1 MPSTKHLDQ
10 KAPSRAMDRT
20 RIPNLDLAPLFAD
33 DTVARMEL
41 EQKIRDACLQ
51 TGFFYVHNSCVD
63 DVVIKQA
70 LAASLAFFQS
80 PDDGPVKQ
88 AVHNRH
94 FGGKKGWG
102 PIFGEPAYQP
112 GTVSHVE
119 SFDLGQQLDKQRYCE
134 LGIAPNAWPDI
145 PGFRDAVLMYYE
157 AVTAM
162 GRALSEVFSSLLGM
176 ERGFINERS
185 GERAP
190 RTMRL
195 LHYPANKTPADDR
208 NVGISAHTDFEC
220 FTILNQ
226 TAGGLEL
233 TNIDGEW
240 CKAPTNIGSFTVLVG
255 DMLER
260 FSNGQLKAT
269 GHRVVNTPWQRFSI
283 AFFFSVD
290 GDYEVVPLPQF
301 TSSGK
306 SARYAPV
313 TQDDHIKIELERAAA
328 NKTP

>member
-1 MPSTKHLDQ
+1 M
-10 KAPSRAMDRT
+10 
-20 RIPNLDLAPLFAD
+20 
-33 DTVARMEL
+33 
-41 EQKIRDACLQ
+41 
-51 TGFFYVHNSCVD
+51 
-63 DVVIKQA
+63 
-70 LAASLAFFQS
+70 
-80 PDDGPVKQ
+80 KQ

-94 FGGKKGWG
+94 FGGMKGWG

-134 LGIAPNAWPDI
+134 LDIEPNAWPDI

-157 AVTAM
+157 TVTAM

-233 TNIDGEW
+233 TNINGEW

-269 GHRVVNTPWQRFSI
+269 GHRVVNTPWQRFSM
-283 AFFFSVD
+283 AFFFAVD
-290 GDYEVVPLPQF
+290 GDYEVAPLPQF

-306 SARYAPV
+306 PARYAPV